1 VSTTQLRQLVKKLV
15 LVVDDDDSVRTLI
28 VRALAARGYDT
39 LEACDGLSA
48 AEMLGRMARSPD
60 LLICDVM
67 MPTVDGFSLA
77 RLVKTSPA
85 LRSVPIIF
93 LTAKTAAQ
101 DVVQGIKL
109 GARHYVQKPFS
120 VKDLLDKVEKTIR

>member
-1 VSTTQLRQLVKKLV
+1 MSAASPKKLV
-15 LVVDDDDSVRTLI
+15 LVVEDEESVRTL
-28 VRALAARGYDT
+28 VVKALLAKGYDVQQASDGLAASE
-39 LEACDGLSA
+39 L
-48 AEMLGRMARSPD
+48 LGQMKRVPD

-67 MPTVDGFSLA
+67 MPTIDGYSLV
-77 RLVKTSPA
+77 RLIKAHKELS
-85 LRSVPIIF
+85 SIPIIF
-93 LTAKTAAQ
+93 LTAKTDAA